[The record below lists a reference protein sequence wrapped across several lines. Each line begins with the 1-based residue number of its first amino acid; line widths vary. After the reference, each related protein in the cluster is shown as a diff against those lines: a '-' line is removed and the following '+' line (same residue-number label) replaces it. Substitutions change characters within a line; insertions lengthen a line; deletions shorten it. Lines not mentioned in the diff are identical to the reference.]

1 MGEFIMKKKTDRNIN
16 LGRKIG
22 NKQESGTCC
31 QSPSIVAKEGNL
43 VCIKCGIVVGKNLVN
58 TEERAFSTDDI
69 NKRKRT
75 EKIWREIGPRTYIGK
90 ERKDSKGNVL
100 DAEGKT
106 LFNRLDKIQVSL
118 IGSIERN
125 LWEARPQLNML
136 CSKLNIPIH
145 IKETSWNI
153 YKECAKKKLTM
164 GRSIIGFVAAS
175 LYAAIRIHELPR
187 ILDEVCDSELVS
199 RRTVI
204 QALGLIV
211 KDILPMLG
219 LKYRPI
225 TSNQLIYKF
234 GNELSLPMSVQKSAA
249 NTLEIVA
256 KKGLSGNGKDPRGFA
271 ASALYLAAKLSDHRM
286 TQAEVASVAKITEVT
301 LRSRSK
307 EIRKYL
313 N

>member
-1 MGEFIMKKKTDRNIN
+1 MGEFNMKKKTNIN

-22 NKQESGTCC
+22 NNQESESCC
-31 QSPSIVAKEGNL
+31 QSPGIVAKEGNL
-43 VCIKCGIVVGKNLVN
+43 VCINCGIVVGKNLVS
-58 TEERAFSTDDI
+58 TEERAFSTDEI

-90 ERKDSKGNVL
+90 ERRDSKGNLL

-118 IGSIERN
+118 IGGIERN
-125 LWEARPQLNML
+125 LWEARPKLNML

-145 IKETSWNI
+145 IRETAWNI

-175 LYAAIRIHELPR
+175 LYSAIRIHELPR
-187 ILDEVCDSELVS
+187 ILDEVCDSELVN
-199 RRTVI
+199 RRTVV
-204 QALGLIV
+204 QALGMVI
-211 KDILPMLG
+211 KDILPILG
-219 LKYRPI
+219 LSYKPI
-225 TSNQLIYKF
+225 SSHQLIYKF

-249 NTLEIVA
+249 NTLETVA
-256 KKGLSGNGKDPRGFA
+256 KKGLTGNGKDPRGFA
-271 ASALYLAAKLSDHRM
+271 ASALYLAAKTSEHRM

-301 LRSRSK
+301 LRSRAK
-307 EIRKYL
+307 DIRKYL